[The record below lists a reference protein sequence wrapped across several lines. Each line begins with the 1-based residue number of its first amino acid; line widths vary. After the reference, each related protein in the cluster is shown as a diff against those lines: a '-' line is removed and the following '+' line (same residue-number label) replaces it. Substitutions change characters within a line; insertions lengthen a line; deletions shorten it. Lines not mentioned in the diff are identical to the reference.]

1 VFGHRRILLP
11 DDFPVSRETQFFAPQ
26 NAVKASAMRPLDD
39 LLVLDLSRIL
49 SGPYCSMYLGDFG
62 ARVVKVEHPQGGDDT
77 RGFGPPFMGPDDAQE
92 STYFLSVNRNKES
105 VAIDLKTDEGRALVR
120 RLADK
125 ADILVENFRPGALDR
140 LGLSYESLRAS
151 NPRLIYASISG
162 FGHAG
167 DPTWVRKPGYDVV
180 IQGMGG
186 LQSLTGASDGP
197 PFKVGTS
204 IADMVSGMYA
214 LIGILA
220 ALHARHRTGRGQHVD
235 VSMLDGQI
243 SLLTYHASAHLNA
256 GARPTRKGN
265 AHPSIAPYETFAAQD
280 GHFNLAVGNDALWRA
295 FAQAVGEP
303 LSTLVDDPRFATNAA
318 RVKHRDEL
326 LAVLLPLFAE
336 RTVDAW
342 LTLCDRAGVP
352 AGPILSVEQALAHPQ
367 VHARAMV
374 TEVEHSGVGAVR
386 MTGVPVRLSETPAS
400 VRTAPP
406 RLGEHTERVLGELL
420 DLPQAE
426 LSRLRSAG
434 VFGR

>member
-1 VFGHRRILLP
+1 
-11 DDFPVSRETQFFAPQ
+11 
-26 NAVKASAMRPLDD
+26 MRPLDD

-77 RGFGPPFMGPDDAQE
+77 RGFGPPFVGPEGQQE

-105 VAIDLKTDEGRALVR
+105 VAIDLKTEQGRALVK
-120 RLADK
+120 RLAEK

-140 LGLSYESLRAS
+140 LGLSYEALHAS

-162 FGHAG
+162 FGHVG
-167 DPTWVRKPGYDVV
+167 DAAWTRRPGYDVV

-214 LIGILA
+214 LIGILV

-235 VSMLDGQI
+235 ISMLDGQI
-243 SLLTYHASAHLNA
+243 SLLTYHAGAHLNA
-256 GARPTRKGN
+256 GAHPTRKGN
-265 AHPSIAPYETFAAQD
+265 AHPSIAPYETFVASD

-295 FAQAVGEP
+295 FATACGEP
-303 LSTLVDDPRFATNAA
+303 IAALVADVRFSTNAA
-318 RVKHRDEL
+318 RVQNRDAL
-326 LAVLLPLFAE
+326 LAVLQPMFAQ

-342 LTLCDRAGVP
+342 LTLCDAAGVP
-352 AGPILSVEQALAHPQ
+352 AGPILGVDQALAHPQ
-367 VHARAMV
+367 VRARGMIA
-374 TEVEHSGVGAVR
+374 EVEHGTVGKVR
-386 MTGVPVRLSETPAS
+386 VTGVPVRLSETPGD

-406 RLGEHTERVLGELL
+406 RLGEHTDAVLADLLGLASDEL
-420 DLPQAE
+420 A
-426 LSRLRSAG
+426 RLRREG
-434 VFGR
+434 VFGVVGE